1 MRGCKQECLQPRAF
15 VKTSEKRRELPLRTI
30 DNRISALYICF
41 IVAIHGGKTGENTT
55 GCFIPGDSFEPNK
68 KKSNYVINNNQ
79 KKEELFRFFDNYG
92 HNGIKINVGP
102 DLEDWYK

>member
-1 MRGCKQECLQPRAF
+1 MKILQ
-15 VKTSEKRRELPLRTI
+15 
-30 DNRISALYICF
+30 
-41 IVAIHGGKTGENTT
+41 AILFLVILLNLTRKN
-55 GCFIPGDSFEPNK
+55 
-68 KKSNYVINNNQ
+68 NYVINNNQ

>member
-1 MRGCKQECLQPRAF
+1 MF
-15 VKTSEKRRELPLRTI
+15 PLRTI
-30 DNRISALYICF
+30 DNRISALYICLK
-41 IVAIHGGKTGENTT
+41 VAIHGGKTGENTT

-68 KKSNYVINNNQ
+68 KKNNYVINNNQ

>member
-1 MRGCKQECLQPRAF
+1 M
-15 VKTSEKRRELPLRTI
+15 RTI
-30 DNRISALYICF
+30 DNRISTLYICF

>member
-1 MRGCKQECLQPRAF
+1 MKILQAVLFLVILSNLTR
-15 VKTSEKRRELPLRTI
+15 
-30 DNRISALYICF
+30 
-41 IVAIHGGKTGENTT
+41 
-55 GCFIPGDSFEPNK
+55 K
-68 KKSNYVINNNQ
+68 KNNYVINNNQ